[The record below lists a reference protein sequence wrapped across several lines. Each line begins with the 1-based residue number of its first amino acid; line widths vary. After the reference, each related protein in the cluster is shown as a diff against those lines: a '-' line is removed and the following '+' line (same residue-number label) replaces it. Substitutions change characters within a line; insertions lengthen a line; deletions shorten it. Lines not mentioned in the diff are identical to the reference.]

1 MKHDTQNPLIVAP
14 REEREII
21 DEIRNDHDL
30 IERLKI
36 TAEELDALSKCTL
49 FGTLTC
55 KQDMLFILR
64 QIREATSRAT
74 GQPTLFP
81 GPARIEDQEEDD
93 PLPDFRHIPVR
104 IAPAIIAEPASLD
117 GIIRRRQLEY
127 FGVFFW
133 VLVLFAGLAWTGRDR
148 VVAMACQLLHQHR
161 NARLPGS
168 CLGRVV
174 SSSQPARR
182 SSKLG
187 NSVRV
192 RHCGCDVPQIPRR
205 SPPPQI
211 ASLSGRWLGV
221 TEMSRAR
228 DFGSGNRA
236 VSSVLEYGGCSAVRG
251 WHSRRADAGLV
262 VKP

>member
-36 TAEELDALSKCTL
+36 TAQELDALSKCSL

-93 PLPDFRHIPVR
+93 PLPDFRHMPVR

-133 VLVLFAGLAWTGRDR
+133 VLVLFAGLAWTGVTALSRWRANFFTSIGMPDCR
-148 VVAMACQLLHQHR
+148 VPASDAWFRHLNRLDVLLS
-161 NARLPGS
+161 LEI
-168 CLGRVV
+168 LFV
-174 SSSQPARR
+174 SAIAAVMYLKSR
-182 SSKLG
+182 G
-187 NSVRV
+187 
-192 RHCGCDVPQIPRR
+192 GPRR
-205 SPPPQI
+205 
-211 ASLSGRWLGV
+211 LR
-221 TEMSRAR
+221 
-228 DFGSGNRA
+228 
-236 VSSVLEYGGCSAVRG
+236 
-251 WHSRRADAGLV
+251 
-262 VKP
+262 